1 MSLSRSGSLT
11 WSSSASS
18 LSRRGLP
25 GAFWMDFAPLSEYL
39 SRLFGLVIGPLSSVL
54 LVPWAYPDIRGQ
66 VTLKLL
72 AMGCFAAHSSS
83 ETPGVVDITKK
94 NSPWPPRCSTYWL
107 GPDSAW
113 HLGQVLSGYPTSQS
127 LMALMPCTRNIFD
140 FCIVAVSAT
149 GDESLACRDQGLP
162 NQLMFLGFQ
171 FK

>member
-25 GAFWMDFAPLSEYL
+25 GAYFAPLSEYL

-54 LVPWAYPDIRGQ
+54 LVPWACPDIRGQ

-83 ETPGVVDITKK
+83 ETPGVVDIPSSEKELPVA
-94 NSPWPPRCSTYWL
+94 SQVQHLLAGPGQCLAPRASFVRVSDFTVPH
-107 GPDSAW
+107 GSD
-113 HLGQVLSGYPTSQS
+113 
-127 LMALMPCTRNIFD
+127 ALHQEYLRLLHRGGVCD
-140 FCIVAVSAT
+140 W
-149 GDESLACRDQGLP
+149 G
-162 NQLMFLGFQ
+162 
-171 FK
+171 